1 MSRLSKWAAWTAAG
15 LGGLAAVVLLGGFAA
30 SEALLRLPP
39 AHVAGRPVVG
49 VVGDPG
55 RGQALA
61 QRYGC
66 FDCHAA
72 NLQGRLF
79 DDIPGVVVAYAP
91 NLTLVAAGHSDADLE
106 RAIRHG
112 VGADGRPLW
121 IMPSAT
127 FSHLS
132 DQETADLIALI
143 RAAPAGGEVQPR
155 FKLRPMARVGALL
168 GLFKSEPA
176 VIAAHA
182 NPELP
187 DFGPATAQGRS
198 LARACVECHGQSLG
212 GVAGGPLVTPDLMIA
227 AAYDSEDFRRLMHTG
242 VAAGGREVGM
252 MSQVARNR
260 FAGLS
265 DAEIAALQAYLKTR
279 TDHKI
284 AGR

>member
-1 MSRLSKWAAWTAAG
+1 MSRLWKWAAWAAAG
-15 LGGLAAVVLLGGFAA
+15 VGGLAAVVVLGGFAA
-30 SEALLRLPP
+30 SEVLLRAPP
-39 AHVAGRPVVG
+39 GHVEGRSLAAVAGDADR
-49 VVGDPG
+49 G
-55 RGQALA
+55 RAVA
-61 QRYGC
+61 RRYGC

-91 NLTLVAAGHSDADLE
+91 NLTLVAAGHSDVDLE

-121 IMPSAT
+121 IMPSAA
-127 FSHLS
+127 FSHLT

-143 RAAPAGGEVQPR
+143 RAEPAGGEVQPR

-187 DFGPATAQGRS
+187 DFGPATSEGRD

-212 GVAGGPLVTPDLMIA
+212 GVAGGPLVTPDLTIA
-227 AAYDSEDFRRLMHTG
+227 AAYDPEDFRRLMRTG
-242 VAAGGREVGM
+242 VAAGGREVGLM
-252 MSQVARNR
+252 TAVARNR
-260 FAGLS
+260 FSDMS
-265 DAEIAALQAYLKTR
+265 DAEAAALQAYLKAR
-279 TDHKI
+279 ADHKI
-284 AGR
+284 AGG